1 MRFFKNL
8 VSSVFA
14 VFCLLTSAVASPVL
28 SHPAPSVSE
37 GLKQMLPMFLIFI
50 VVLYFMTIRPQ
61 NKKAQEKKKLMDSL
75 SVGDEVMTIGGIVA
89 TISTLTDTH
98 AILSLS
104 TDNKLTLQRSSISA
118 VLPKG
123 TLSSIK

>member
-1 MRFFKNL
+1 MRFLKNL

-14 VFCLLTSAVASPVL
+14 VFCLLATAVASPTL
-28 SHPAPSVSE
+28 SHQAPSVSE

-104 TDNKLTLQRSSISA
+104 TDNKMTLQRSSISA